1 MSSKE
6 VFVCNVDEAG
16 FIKKEKVARQK
27 KGFSIKLAE
36 KDYNTKYDVYFEY
49 KNDKIT
55 LCTLIV
61 SRDDYGSSFLTFKGK
76 AVCNLL
82 EDTYNKE
89 AGEQIAMGRAIDKFQ
104 KSYVGIISQLRQQQN
119 AIAERT
125 DKSIKYL
132 RTRLEKL
139 QVDNRKV

>member
-1 MSSKE
+1 MNNKE
-6 VFVCNVDEAG
+6 VFVCNVDETG

-61 SRDDYGSSFLTFKGK
+61 SRDDYDSSFLTFKGK

-89 AGEQIAMGRAIDKFQ
+89 AGEQIAMG
-104 KSYVGIISQLRQQQN
+104 
-119 AIAERT
+119 
-125 DKSIKYL
+125 
-132 RTRLEKL
+132 
-139 QVDNRKV
+139 